1 MGKIH
6 SSEFTPK
13 VVRREGHPLRIY
25 VINTGPE
32 LTRASLRASSNLACD
47 LDADIE
53 LLVPVVVPYPI
64 PLDRPTVSPDL
75 IANSASDLAQACGVN
90 PHIHILLCRDREEAV
105 SRALPAESVAVIG
118 RARRWGPGSHR
129 RLIKCLDRAGHHLI
143 VVDRND
149 EARVPA
155 AALQGR
161 RTW

>member
-6 SSEFTPK
+6 SSEFAPK
-13 VVRREGHPLRIY
+13 VISGEGHPFRIY
-25 VINTGPE
+25 VIYTGPE

-47 LDADIE
+47 LDATTE
-53 LLVPVVVPYPI
+53 LLVPAVVPYPI

-105 SRALPAESVAVIG
+105 SNALPAESVAVIG
-118 RARRWGPGSHR
+118 RARLWGPGSHR
-129 RLIKCLDRAGHHLI
+129 RLIRCLFRAGHHLI

-149 EARVPA
+149 KARVPA
-155 AALQGR
+155 ATLQCR
-161 RTW
+161 RKW